1 MTVAN
6 SGRVYRL
13 STREAR
19 QKLPPQHEPY
29 WHEVRRGLHIG
40 YRKGRDGATWWLRE
54 YRERRLSKRRVGT
67 ADDDFDANGETVFS
81 WADVLK
87 IALGET
93 RPTVT
98 KAAAYTL
105 RQAFEDYWEFRGA
118 KSPPHSVLVDQ
129 TKVNR
134 DVLPQFGS
142 RDVNELTTY
151 DLQKW
156 RDRQVKPSSDP
167 EILRSQRSTA
177 NRAWSVLRACLNH
190 AYSNG
195 KAQSDEA
202 WRRVRPFRGVD
213 MPRTRFLSVEEAKRL
228 LNVMPED
235 FRQLARGSLYTGLRH
250 GELIVLLVSDVTEG
264 QLRVRHS
271 KSGKPRSVPL
281 SDEGVEFF
289 DRMTAGKR
297 GDELVFTRADGS
309 PWYRMQ
315 ASRYMRDACRAGKI
329 EPPATFH
336 DLRRSYASLLINRGT
351 DAEIIKELLGHADLR
366 MTLRTYAHLLNRTV
380 AKAVKKK
387 LPSFGL
393 EPSKVTKLKFDSA
406 GNEQSQLRK
415 RRGY

>member
-6 SGRVYRL
+6 SSRVFRL

-19 QKLPPQHEPY
+19 QKLPRQHEPY
-29 WHEVRRGLHIG
+29 RHEVRRGLHIG
-40 YRKGRDGATWWLRE
+40 YRKGRDGGTWWLRE
-54 YRERRLSKRRVGT
+54 YRDRRQAKRPVGI
-67 ADDDFDANGETVFS
+67 ADDQLDANGETVFS
-81 WADVLK
+81 WADLLK

-98 KAAAYTL
+98 RSAAYTL
-105 RQAFEDYWEFRGA
+105 RQAFEDYWEFRAA
-118 KSPPHSVLVDQ
+118 KSSPHSVLVDQ

-134 DVLPQFGS
+134 DVLPKLGS

-167 EILRSQRSTA
+167 EILRRQRSSA

-190 AYSNG
+190 AYNTG

-250 GELIVLLVSDVTEG
+250 GELIALLVSDVTEG
-264 QLRVRHS
+264 QVRVRLS

-281 SDEGVEFF
+281 NDEGGDFF

-309 PWYRMQ
+309 LWYRMQ
-315 ASRYMRDACRAGKI
+315 ASRYMKDACAAAKI
-329 EPPATFH
+329 EPPAPFH
-336 DLRRSYASLLINRGT
+336 DLRHSYASLLINRGT

-380 AKAVKKK
+380 AKAVKRK

-393 EPSKVTKLKFDSA
+393 EPSKVIKFRS
-406 GNEQSQLRK
+406 
-415 RRGY
+415 